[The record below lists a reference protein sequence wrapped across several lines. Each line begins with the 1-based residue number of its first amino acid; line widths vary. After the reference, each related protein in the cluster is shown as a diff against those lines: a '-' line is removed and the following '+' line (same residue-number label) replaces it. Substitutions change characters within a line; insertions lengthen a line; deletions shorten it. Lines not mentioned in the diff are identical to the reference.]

1 MGNNVRLSW
10 LKDPNA
16 DSYIIQK
23 ESIDEFGKHV
33 AFEPITMQ
41 QISYLDSE
49 VAIDMTYVY
58 RLDKVRGSITYKGI
72 ETSIYSL
79 MRDTPFPDIIVASYL
94 GDKALLSWKH
104 DANADS
110 YLIQKQSIDTNN
122 NIVDLLPISTDKT
135 SYIDS
140 AVAKDMVYI
149 YRLDKIRGGTTYEGI
164 SLTTFST
171 TRPDPFPG
179 VIVAESLSD
188 GKAAHLSWEPDI
200 GADAYRVMRALNKLN
215 DQGKFEW
222 LNRSLSIELQMLSD
236 VSAVDTKL
244 EDDKSYVYRL
254 DKQRNS
260 DDWIIGN
267 QVTVFSWNRPP
278 PFDEAP
284 VVNSFRSEKTIQISW
299 NTDIGADIYKLERR
313 ENNIS
318 GWLSWGSIYQGT
330 ELIYEDTTAEF
341 EDNAYKRYEY
351 RLTKI
356 RNGIE
361 YVPQYDTTLA
371 VAVATAIDPHEPN
384 DDYLNA
390 TLLDYPIDS
399 NIYFFRFTDGRLL
412 EDKDW
417 YKISIPAGKIA
428 NLKIHYIPPAYSSM
442 LKIYEPSKLERP
454 FPEGSPITVKNEA
467 AVQQFVYFAI
477 IPDRNNFASGVGG
490 DIICYTLYWDSIVD

>member
-1 MGNNVRLSW
+1 
-10 LKDPNA
+10 
-16 DSYIIQK
+16 
-23 ESIDEFGKHV
+23 
-33 AFEPITMQ
+33 
-41 QISYLDSE
+41 
-49 VAIDMTYVY
+49 
-58 RLDKVRGSITYKGI
+58 
-72 ETSIYSL
+72 
-79 MRDTPFPDIIVASYL
+79 MRDTPFSDIIVASYL

-140 AVAKDMVYI
+140 AVAKDMIYI

-200 GADAYRVMRALNKLN
+200 GADAYRVMRSLNNINLG
-215 DQGKFEW
+215 QFEW
-222 LNRSLSIELQMLSD
+222 IPQTSLEMLSD
-236 VSAVDTKL
+236 VSAIDTGID
-244 EDDKSYVYRL
+244 DDKSYVYRL
-254 DKQRNS
+254 DKYRNGITS
-260 DDWIIGN
+260 WFIGN

-284 VVNSFRSEKTIQISW
+284 VVDSFRSDKTIKISW

-313 ENNIS
+313 ENNFS
-318 GWLSWGSIYQGT
+318 GWLSWESIYQGT
-330 ELIYEDTTAEF
+330 ALTYIDTTAYF
-341 EDNAYKRYEY
+341 ENYAYTRYEY

-371 VAVATAIDPHEPN
+371 VAVETEKDLCEPN

-390 TLLDYPIDS
+390 TLLNIS
-399 NIYFFRFTDGRLL
+399 ITNNIYCFKFTGDRVL
-412 EDKDW
+412 EDRDW
-417 YKISIPAGKIA
+417 YKVSVPAGKTA
-428 NLKIHYIPPAYSSM
+428 VCDLYYTQAGNSGM
-442 LKIYEPSKLERP
+442 LKVYEPSKLEA
-454 FPEGSPITVKNEA
+454 SITDGGEIKIKNDDT
-467 AVQQFVYFAI
+467 VQKFIYFAI
-477 IPDRNNFASGVGG
+477 LPDRDKFSTGLGG
-490 DIICYTLYWDSIVD
+490 QMITYTINWQAITN